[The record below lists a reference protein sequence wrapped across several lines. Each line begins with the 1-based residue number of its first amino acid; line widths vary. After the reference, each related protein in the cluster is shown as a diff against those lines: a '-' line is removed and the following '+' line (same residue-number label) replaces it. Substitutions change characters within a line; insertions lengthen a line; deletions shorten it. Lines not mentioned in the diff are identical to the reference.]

1 MAVAV
6 LSVAELA
13 ILSSMVHAAG
23 FGHRSSGFAPHFGFG
38 APVFAATRRAEQF
51 NKSFET
57 GPAPHVYI
65 DDESAELTVTVRAG
79 SSVAINEQSSGSGWM
94 REESSTFNVT
104 SAPDGLRIVRTTKS
118 STRMMMFGSFRRTLA
133 VTVPPG
139 TRLEVANA
147 GSTDVSGL
155 REGAD
160 IHSDNGHVI
169 VSDHRGR
176 LVATSDNGRIELH
189 DVDGPTVTATTDNG
203 RVLLTG
209 VRAGT
214 LSVEADNGRIDG
226 SAVSADGGKI
236 ATDNGRINLGLAQD
250 NNITVTAHAS
260 SGKVIAK
267 MPLAFD
273 PLAGDGDNDEQPRTL
288 RLGNGTGKLEVSS
301 GNGTITISMGGTSL

>member
-1 MAVAV
+1 
-6 LSVAELA
+6 
-13 ILSSMVHAAG
+13 
-23 FGHRSSGFAPHFGFG
+23 
-38 APVFAATRRAEQF
+38 
-51 NKSFET
+51 
-57 GPAPHVYI
+57 
-65 DDESAELTVTVRAG
+65 
-79 SSVAINEQSSGSGWM
+79 
-94 REESSTFNVT
+94 
-104 SAPDGLRIVRTTKS
+104 
-118 STRMMMFGSFRRTLA
+118 
-133 VTVPPG
+133 
-139 TRLEVANA
+139 
-147 GSTDVSGL
+147 
-155 REGAD
+155 
-160 IHSDNGHVI
+160 
-169 VSDHRGR
+169 
-176 LVATSDNGRIELH
+176 
-189 DVDGPTVTATTDNG
+189 
-203 RVLLTG
+203 LTG